1 MQKGWQQVYFSEKM
15 HLIEIVKALLSENN
29 IESFAVDKNDS
40 TLITIG
46 GTELYVK
53 DLDVMRAKYL
63 IEQHN
68 L

>member
-1 MQKGWQQVYFSEKM
+1 MQKGWQQVYFSDKM
-15 HLIEIVKALLSENN
+15 HLVEIVKALLSENS
-29 IESFAVDKNDS
+29 IESFAVNKNDS

-46 GTELYVK
+46 GVEIYVK

-63 IEQHN
+63 IEQHS